1 MLQNLRDQKNSAL
14 IVILFAVIII
24 VFIFMFGLPGA
35 DSLSSKTQSDV
46 ARSGSHRVTYDLMRT
61 MIINQY
67 DDNVFGTAQYPAI
80 ASKTAEAIGVIYLLA
95 DEARNAGLRVSE
107 EDLHDYITN
116 WESGNND
123 IIRYGFLQ
131 KNVFSQRNYNDALR
145 RMQLSARDYENYKRE
160 ELLARRYLTLLSSS
174 VTVSDASLWDAYQE
188 ANATVTLEVV
198 RLSPENVLKTF
209 KPLAAEEIGAFA
221 ATGKAE
227 FQAYYDA
234 NILQYTTPE
243 KVKMQQIVI
252 TKGYGAIENPGAKT
266 GKTLQSGERFQ
277 IAKKEAFEPNADFAQ
292 AYADYD
298 ESSDKSLRGVSGL
311 IAVEAMAP
319 ELQTALEGKKAGDVF
334 AAEMSDRYVI
344 GKVLE
349 RTEKIVKPIDE
360 VSGEIAR
367 KLLEDRRI
375 SAKTAEIAT
384 NILARASAVPLA
396 DLVSETMY
404 AGILSEAPKAK
415 VSDLAPAGD
424 ASAADD
430 AQDAASDQ
438 DSPQYVDLPTDLIII
453 PDFERVK
460 ADTVKDITYS
470 TNYLQGIGVSD
481 DLARD
486 IRAAAP
492 GTMLP
497 QTYDIGKDTVL
508 VKVVSKADASRE
520 VFEENIAAFRAG
532 SIRARSE
539 ALVGN
544 IDEIIN
550 LRGGYGI
557 WLEQKIQEAIAS
569 GKLAVSHD
577 YFRKVSE
584 RIQKA
589 QAERRQ
595 EG

>member
-1 MLQNLRDQKNSAL
+1 M
-14 IVILFAVIII
+14 
-24 VFIFMFGLPGA
+24 
-35 DSLSSKTQSDV
+35 
-46 ARSGSHRVTYDLMRT
+46 
-61 MIINQY
+61 
-67 DDNVFGTAQYPAI
+67 
-80 ASKTAEAIGVIYLLA
+80 
-95 DEARNAGLRVSE
+95 
-107 EDLHDYITN
+107 
-116 WESGNND
+116 
-123 IIRYGFLQ
+123 
-131 KNVFSQRNYNDALR
+131 
-145 RMQLSARDYENYKRE
+145 
-160 ELLARRYLTLLSSS
+160 
-174 VTVSDASLWDAYQE
+174 
-188 ANATVTLEVV
+188 
-198 RLSPENVLKTF
+198 
-209 KPLAAEEIGAFA
+209 
-221 ATGKAE
+221 
-227 FQAYYDA
+227 
-234 NILQYTTPE
+234 
-243 KVKMQQIVI
+243 
-252 TKGYGAIENPGAKT
+252 
-266 GKTLQSGERFQ
+266 
-277 IAKKEAFEPNADFAQ
+277 
-292 AYADYD
+292 
-298 ESSDKSLRGVSGL
+298 SGL

-319 ELQTALEGKKAGDVF
+319 ELQTALEGKKTGDVF

-349 RTEKIVKPIDE
+349 RTEKIVKPLDE

-384 NILARASAVPLA
+384 NILARASAAPLA

-415 VSDLAPAGD
+415 VSDLAPASDD
-424 ASAADD
+424 AAADD
-430 AQDAASDQ
+430 AQDAAPD
-438 DSPQYVDLPTDLIII
+438 QYVDLPTDLIII

-470 TNYLQGIGVSD
+470 TNYLQGIGVND

-497 QTYDIGKDTVL
+497 QTYVIGKDTVL

-520 VFEENIAAFRAG
+520 AFEENIAAFRAG

-550 LRGGYGI
+550 LRGSYGI

-584 RIQKA
+584 KIQKA

-595 EG
+595 DG